1 MIGPM
6 KAQAVM
12 IIPQTLLMGWINFCK
27 LPRLNHKFTQ
37 VGAVFSGFVVTR
49 LPFPLTPRFKQMM
62 QARIETQ
69 DMDVEWVSSLSWY
82 ILCLFGLN
90 SVYRLIL
97 GDENAADQGRDMQQ
111 MNAMQGMPMMP
122 GQAQDFTKIFAAEKE
137 NLQLV
142 HHTWSCDSI
151 EERILKGFE
160 Q

>member
-1 MIGPM
+1 
-6 KAQAVM
+6 
-12 IIPQTLLMGWINFCK
+12 LLA
-27 LPRLNHKFTQ
+27 
-37 VGAVFSGFVVTR
+37 AVFSGFIVTK

-97 GDENAADQGRDMQQ
+97 GDENAADQSRDMQQ
-111 MNAMQGMPMMP
+111 MNGMPAMP
-122 GQAQDFTKIFAAEKE
+122 GQNQDFSKIFAAEKE

-142 HHTWSCDSI
+142 NHVWAVDGI
-151 EERILKGFE
+151 EERMLKAM
-160 Q
+160 QDDA